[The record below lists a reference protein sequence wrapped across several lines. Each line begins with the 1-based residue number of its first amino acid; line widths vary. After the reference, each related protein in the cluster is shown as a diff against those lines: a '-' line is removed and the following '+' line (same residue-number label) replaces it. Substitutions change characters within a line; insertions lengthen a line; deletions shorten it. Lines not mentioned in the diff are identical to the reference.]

1 MTELLE
7 AVNAWDSR
15 WVLVAL
21 LLVLDVWAIGL
32 IVRARPAPRV
42 GLLWSAIVLL
52 CPSTTTPAA
61 ATRLNELPP
70 SRLIRRLP
78 GLFSG

>member
-52 CPSTTTPAA
+52 CPIVGCLFWYVLGPKP
-61 ATRLNELPP
+61 LP
-70 SRLIRRLP
+70 RGRA
-78 GLFSG
+78 GA